1 MNRDVATVS
10 LHDDEELIIATDNSG
25 SIGLRAHDDV
35 HVPYEVVAYFN
46 FRVAW
51 MECVAAGAQPFS
63 VIVHNFAGGEA
74 WDALLKGIKQGLTEL
89 NVTDIEITGS
99 TETNFSLLQSAV
111 GLAVIGRRD
120 KYTQDIFK
128 RDDNARLETAI
139 IGEPLVGNEVIENK
153 RAIAPLKLFQWLAE
167 QEEVV
172 TLLPVGS
179 KGISYELNALF
190 TGKEITFSSDID
202 MQKTSG
208 PATCFIVVYEEGF
221 AHQVKQKADYLFHPV
236 IIKKVNQNGRCSENR
251 HSL

>member
-10 LHDDEELIIATDNSG
+10 LNSDEELVIATDNSG

-63 VIVHNFAGGEA
+63 VIVHNFAGDEA
-74 WDALLKGIKQGLTEL
+74 WDALLKGIKQGLMEL
-89 NVTDIEITGS
+89 NITDIEITGS

-120 KYTQDIFK
+120 KYTKAIFK
-128 RDDNARLETAI
+128 KDDHARLETAI
-139 IGEPLVGNEVIENK
+139 IGEPLVGNEVVENK
-153 RAIAPLKLFQWLAE
+153 PAIAPLRLFQWLAE
-167 QEEVV
+167 QDEVV
-172 TLLPVGS
+172 TLHSVGS
-179 KGISYELNALF
+179 KGISHELKALF
-190 TGKEITFSSDID
+190 TGEKITFTTDLD

-208 PATCFIVVYEEGF
+208 PATCFIVVYKADF
-221 AHQVKQKADYLFHPV
+221 AYQVKQKAGHLFHPV
-236 IIKKVNQNGRCSENR
+236 TIKKG
-251 HSL
+251 